1 VSEAF
6 VFAAV
11 FNAPV
16 VFFCQN
22 NQWAISMPTDRQT
35 RNPIHERSA
44 GFGFPGIRVDGN
56 DVLAVMAVT
65 RYALD
70 RARAGEGPTLIEAFT
85 YRMAAHTTSDDPTR
99 YRPAAELDA
108 WRQRDPIDRLRI
120 HLVNEGIADESFLEE
135 LEREADELG
144 ELVRAGVRAMPDPPP
159 GAMFDN
165 VYAEPHPEIDA
176 QRAEMADYLGSFI
189 DEGVR

>member
-1 VSEAF
+1 
-6 VFAAV
+6 
-11 FNAPV
+11 
-16 VFFCQN
+16 
-22 NQWAISMPTDRQT
+22 
-35 RNPIHERSA
+35 
-44 GFGFPGIRVDGN
+44 
-56 DVLAVMAVT
+56 MAVT
-65 RYALD
+65 RHALD

-108 WRQRDPIDRLRI
+108 WRQRDPIERLRI
-120 HLVNEGIADESFLEE
+120 YLVNEGMADESFLEE

-144 ELVRAGVRAMPDPPP
+144 ELVRAGVRAMTDPPP